1 VLESGKASTVKP
13 QLVVGVAIATALF
26 AAGCATP
33 VTSPA
38 PAALPAQSPG
48 PHVTLTTEKT
58 ISLPGVG
65 GHGDVVV
72 TDPAAHSVYI
82 AQSPDNNL
90 VVLDTATNTVRTVVT
105 GIPSAN
111 GIAFDDSHVFVAEA
125 PANAVA
131 VIAKS
136 TWQVVAT
143 VPSGGKTPDALY
155 ADPVDGAIIVANDDS
170 NNMEEFAASA
180 PFAVRKTLA
189 LRPSPAKTG
198 PDLGT
203 YSATDDRVYQSDDN
217 DVLVI
222 DAKTLT
228 IQRVVALPLA
238 AGTAAKDM
246 YYDQARHLLWIATSG
261 PQALALDPAT
271 DAVVATVKTASGAD
285 QVAADRDRGLLF
297 LGEGKAGVLGVI
309 DLASHRNI
317 ADIKIEPDFHTQDHL
332 PSSDLVYAYLNTS
345 NTIAVDK
352 ISVQ

>member
-1 VLESGKASTVKP
+1 MLKP
-13 QLVVGVAIATALF
+13 QLVVGVTIISAVL
-26 AAGCATP
+26 AAGCAAPATP
-33 VTSPA
+33 NAPSPA
-38 PAALPAQSPG
+38 PRI
-48 PHVTLTTEKT
+48 TLTTQKT

-72 TDPAAHSVYI
+72 ADPNAHAVYI
-82 AQSPDNNL
+82 AQSPDNNVI
-90 VVLDTATNTVRTVVT
+90 VVDTGTNTVKAVVAR
-105 GIPSAN
+105 IPSAN
-111 GIAFDDSHVFVAEA
+111 GIAFTDSYVFVAEA
-125 PANAVA
+125 PAGAVA

-136 TWQVVAT
+136 NWQVVAT
-143 VPSGGKTPDALY
+143 VSSGGKTPDAVY
-155 ADPVDGAIIVANDDS
+155 FDSADNSVFVANDDS

-203 YSATDDRVYQSDDN
+203 YSAADDRIYQSDDN

-228 IQRVVALPLA
+228 IQRVVALPIA

-271 DAVVATVKTASGAD
+271 GAVVDTVKTASGAD

-309 DLASHRNI
+309 DLASHRDI
-317 ADIKIEPDFHTQDHL
+317 ADIKIEPDFHTQDYL
-332 PSSDLVYAYLNTS
+332 PSSGLVYAYLNTS
-345 NTIAVDK
+345 NTVAVDK